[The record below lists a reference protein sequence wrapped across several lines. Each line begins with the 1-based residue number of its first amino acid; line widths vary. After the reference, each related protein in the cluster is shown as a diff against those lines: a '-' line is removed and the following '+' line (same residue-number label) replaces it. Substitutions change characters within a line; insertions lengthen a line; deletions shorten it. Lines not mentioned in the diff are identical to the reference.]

1 MLIRNFVITALLS
14 LTAFTFTPVIG
25 AAEAANVKTAKVVH
39 KCTKKDSR
47 ENLLACAM
55 YAESRNQGNKGMIA
69 VGNVVLNRVND
80 PQFPKTVKGVL
91 YQPGQFSYTY
101 QGAFNVFE
109 EDSWQKAKNIA
120 DHLLYLNKNFPEARD
135 ATDIT
140 KGAKYFKK
148 KTTRTHWEKDMI
160 LVYRYKEHHFYI
172 PKTSEA
178 NYEG

>member
-1 MLIRNFVITALLS
+1 MLIRNFVTIALLS

-25 AAEAANVKTAKVVH
+25 IAEAANVKTAKVVH
-39 KCTKKDSR
+39 KCTKRDTR

-55 YAESRNQGNKGMIA
+55 YAESRNQGKKGMAA

-101 QGAFNVFE
+101 KGAFNVVE
-109 EDSWQKAKNIA
+109 KDRWQEAKHIA
-120 DHLLYLNKNFPEARD
+120 DRLLYLNKNFPEARD
-135 ATDIT
+135 ASDIT

-148 KTTRTHWEKDMI
+148 KSIRTPWEKDMI
-160 LVYRYKEHHFYI
+160 LVYRYKEHQFYV
-172 PKTSEA
+172 PK
-178 NYEG
+178 G